1 MAQQKFSVA
10 IRSDAYKN
18 LINQTLGNPE
28 IARNFVANITTAVS
42 NNPALQK
49 CDAGSII
56 SAGLMAESL
65 KLSLSNSL
73 GYCYLIPYGDKAQFQ
88 VGYKGFIQLAERT
101 GQYQKI
107 GTNEVRE
114 GEYKGRDRF
123 GEPIIEWSD
132 DEDKPVVGYEAYMLL
147 NNGFEKRIY
156 WTKEK
161 CEKHGKRY
169 SKSYSKLWTSDFD
182 TMAQKTVLKHLIS
195 KWGVMSIELQKAL
208 QSDQAVIK
216 EDGSFDYVDNPE
228 NENENTANLKSN
240 VENTLEI
247 DDNFVFPEG
256 TKLW

>member
-88 VGYKGFIQLAERT
+88 MSWRGYVQLAQRS
-101 GQYQKI
+101 GQYKKI
-107 GTNEVRE
+107 GVRAVHE
-114 GEYKGRDRF
+114 GEYLGQDKF
-123 GEPIIEWSD
+123 GEDTFKFSHEFD
-132 DEDKPVVGYEAYMLL
+132 DKEVVGYFAYFELL
-147 NNGFEKRIY
+147 NGFEKTLY
-156 WTKEK
+156 WTKEQ

-169 SKSYSKLWTSDFD
+169 SKSFSKLWTTDFG
-182 TMAQKTVLKHLIS
+182 TMAQKTVLKQLIS
-195 KWGVMSIELQKAL
+195 KFGPLSMTLAGNNLATAIQR
-208 QSDQAVIK
+208 DQTAATS
-216 EDGSFDYVDNPE
+216 DGSYEYVDNTSYTDEEVKTNINIPDIPE
-228 NENENTANLKSN
+228 DAKESL
-240 VENTLEI
+240 
-247 DDNFVFPEG
+247 
-256 TKLW
+256 